1 MPPSPKKYRTT
12 VAGVNMWAVAEL
24 AHVGRI
30 IAIEDPDVQY
40 AYAQSTV
47 NGMLHLRNAIYEL
60 LHDKAYVREKEDLSR
75 LYGQVNRAVIHLVKD
90 FGVDLSVIAAFNS
103 RGVLGDISN
112 VGRRALTRKSKTRK
126 SKTRKSKTRKS
137 KTKRN

>member
-12 VAGVNMWAVAEL
+12 LSGINMWAVSEL

-30 IAIEDPDVQY
+30 VAIEDPDVQY

-60 LHDKAYVREKEDLSR
+60 MNDKGYCREKEDLNR
-75 LYGQVNRAVIHLVKD
+75 LYGQVNRAVTHLIKD
-90 FGVDLSVIAAFNS
+90 FNVDLKAIAAFNS
-103 RGVLGDISN
+103 RGVLGNISN
-112 VGRRALTRKSKTRK
+112 VKRRAVTRKSK
-126 SKTRKSKTRKS
+126 
-137 KTKRN
+137 KRN